1 MPQLKQVDRRSAVIN
16 NCLTVL
22 PMISAF
28 ISLDPSLFSSSSD
41 NSGTSSSS
49 SSSFSSSP
57 SLSALGKHTEE
68 RLKGA
73 LKQRGEK
80 ENLKHVTDLLYVKF
94 ITLNRNL
101 QNLIFH

>member
-1 MPQLKQVDRRSAVIN
+1 MPELKQVDRRSAVIN

-49 SSSFSSSP
+49 SSSSL

-68 RLKGA
+68 RLKG
-73 LKQRGEK
+73 
-80 ENLKHVTDLLYVKF
+80 VKRK
-94 ITLNRNL
+94 I
-101 QNLIFH
+101 

>member
-1 MPQLKQVDRRSAVIN
+1 MPELKQVDRRSAVIN

-49 SSSFSSSP
+49 SSSSSSP

-101 QNLIFH
+101 QN